1 MQNLGHFVLCKNL
14 HKFIELIQTNY
25 LFGLNSTAKSASKPK
40 ANCGSRKYIPCERN
54 QSKKQA
60 GLKSSS
66 FFFKI
71 TYGCIINRE
80 QE

>member
-1 MQNLGHFVLCKNL
+1 MQNLGHLVLCKNL
-14 HKFIELIQTNY
+14 HKFIELIQTNS

-54 QSKKQA
+54 QNKKRA
-60 GLKSSS
+60 GLTVLP
-66 FFFKI
+66 FVFKI

-80 QE
+80 QG